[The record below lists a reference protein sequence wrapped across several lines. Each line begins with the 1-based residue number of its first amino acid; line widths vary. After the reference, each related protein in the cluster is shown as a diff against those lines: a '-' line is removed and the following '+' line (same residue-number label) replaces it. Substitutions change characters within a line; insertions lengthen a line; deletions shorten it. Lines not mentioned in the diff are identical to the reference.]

1 MSELNALENIPYA
14 KTLGIEIEERGKER
28 FFRLPYQEHHI
39 GNYMIQAIHGGVL
52 CSFLEIVASLRAKEE
67 IQSDK
72 MPKIINVSYN
82 FLKPALKGNNLYA
95 KAEIIKSGRRIL
107 SVSATAYNDIEGD
120 ALTLLHANFLAKE

>member
-1 MSELNALENIPYA
+1 
-14 KTLGIEIEERGKER
+14 
-28 FFRLPYQEHHI
+28 
-39 GNYMIQAIHGGVL
+39 
-52 CSFLEIVASLRAKEE
+52 
-67 IQSDK
+67 

-120 ALTLLHANFLAKE
+120 ALTLLHANFLAKDQQLFQG